1 MTTDDLTGAALDEAI
16 ARALGWQQIL
26 GGWVNPDGGGE
37 LMLRWSWDVSAALA
51 LCLEICDARDDLTE
65 LVIFANGQLSYA
77 ELWREVGGGKR
88 EKLYVMPFVMPDG
101 LALALARLALAA
113 L

>member
-51 LCLEICDARDDLTE
+51 LCLDVAREHLWTVEIAPYEGGYNVLFSKFTPQREEVYDHSGEGLFVRADDLAT
-65 LVIFANGQLSYA
+65 
-77 ELWREVGGGKR
+77 
-88 EKLYVMPFVMPDG
+88 
-101 LALALARLALAA
+101 ALARLALAA